1 MLLGMFVF
9 CVNAAAHHGR
19 GEFDMNNVVE
29 REGTVTFA
37 QWRNPHILI
46 DGDPLSEISDLMKVQ
61 LVVQGGRVVVDN
73 R

>member
-1 MLLGMFVF
+1 VLSNQEIIASLTRNAAVFLGM
-9 CVNAAAHHGR
+9 GD
-19 GEFDMNNVVE
+19 EL
-29 REGTVTFA
+29 GTVELGKIA
-37 QWRNPHILI
+37 DIILI